1 MSKKDR
7 KQINIRLEKELFD
20 FLIEYARYNYKT
32 VTGVVREI
40 IADLYKEYKERVV
53 VDENGKVIISKK

>member
-1 MSKKDR
+1 MNRKRDR

-20 FLIEYARYNYKT
+20 FLIEYSKENYKT

-40 IADLYKEYKERVV
+40 IADLYKTHKDQFSFET
-53 VDENGKVIISKK
+53 DIIIKK